1 MRAMDAIETTTR
13 AFTAADLDAGGRL
26 VAQAGWNQVD
36 EYWRCFIGHGAAWAV
51 EAPDTG
57 VIATAATLPYAG
69 IAWISM
75 VLVDAAWRRRG
86 IARELIA
93 RCTRELDG
101 AGLVPVLDAT
111 PAGRTVYAG
120 MAFRDVLGLQRWAR
134 GAGARTPVRVDREQ
148 VRPLRSADLDAVA
161 ALDARAFGAPRAWL
175 IASLAARSGRIAAV
189 LERDGAV
196 VGAVLGRPGRL
207 ATQIGPIV
215 APDEAGAIAL
225 LEHATA
231 MAAAPVFLDALAHHG
246 ALADALERLGYAP
259 QRPFSRMAWRR
270 DALPGDPA
278 RYFAAAGPEL
288 G

>member
-1 MRAMDAIETTTR
+1 MTAGTEPFATR
-13 AFTAADLDAGGRL
+13 AFGAADLDAGARL

-36 EYWRCFIGHGAAWAV
+36 DDWRCFIGHGAAWAV
-51 EAPDTG
+51 EAPAAG

-75 VLVDAAWRRRG
+75 VLVDVAWRRRG
-86 IARELIA
+86 IARGLVE
-93 RCTRELDG
+93 RCTREIDA

-111 PAGRTVYAG
+111 PAGRKVYAG

-134 GAGARTPVRVDREQ
+134 GTAVPRAAGAAI
-148 VRPLRSADLDAVA
+148 RPLVPADLPQVA
-161 ALDARAFGAPRAWL
+161 ALDAQAFGAPRAWL
-175 IASLAARSGRIAAV
+175 LQSLALRGAGFAAV
-189 LERDGAV
+189 AERDGVLA
-196 VGAVLGRPGRL
+196 GAVLGRPGRV

-215 APDEAGAIAL
+215 ARDEALAVAL
-225 LEHATA
+225 LEHAA
-231 MAAAPVFLDALAHHG
+231 GRIAGPVFIDALERHE
-246 ALADALERLGYAP
+246 ALADALERLGFSP

-270 DALPGDPA
+270 DVLPGDPA

>member
-1 MRAMDAIETTTR
+1 MTAGTELATR
-13 AFTAADLDAGGRL
+13 AFTAADLAAGGRL

-36 EYWRCFIGHGAAWAV
+36 DDWRCFIGHGAAWAV
-51 EAPDTG
+51 EARGAG

-86 IARELIA
+86 IARGLIE
-93 RCTRELDG
+93 RCTREIDA

-120 MAFRDVLGLQRWAR
+120 MDFRDVLGLQRWAC
-134 GAGARTPVRVDREQ
+134 GARRPGPGAAVTGL
-148 VRPLRSADLDAVA
+148 RPLRPADLPAVA
-161 ALDARAFGAPRAWL
+161 ALDAQAFGAPRAWL
-175 IASLAARSGRIAAV
+175 LQALAQRSAGFAAV
-189 LERDGAV
+189 AERDGAL
-196 VGAVLGRPGRL
+196 VGAVLGRTGRV

-215 APDEAGAIAL
+215 APDEAAAVAL
-225 LEHATA
+225 LEHA
-231 MAAAPVFLDALAHHG
+231 AAAVAGPAFI
-246 ALADALERLGYAP
+246 DALERHGALGDALQRLGFAP